1 MSASPSRGARRP
13 LGQAAV
19 DYLLVVA
26 LVALALGIGADGP
39 VGQLLAAV
47 AERYQRFTWSISLP

>member
-1 MSASPSRGARRP
+1 MTPAMPRIGRRL

-26 LVALALGIGADGP
+26 LVAIALGTGARSP
-39 VGQLLAAV
+39 VRQLVAAI
-47 AERYQRFTWSISLP
+47 AEHYGRFTWSISLP

>member
-1 MSASPSRGARRP
+1 MSRHAPRPGRRP

-26 LVALALGIGADGP
+26 LVALALGTGAQDP
-39 VGQLLAAV
+39 LRQLVAAI
-47 AERYQRFTWSISLP
+47 AERYSRFTWAIALP